1 MVLPLQPQ
9 HLIRPVFRKLQVL
22 VRNDN
27 DIVSAYSYFHNTWI
41 TGFPIELWCQ
51 NMSQFRTNNFAES
64 FHASLSRRDVPCHP
78 AFYTFLKR
86 IIRIIQESKTEL
98 EVEKQNPK
106 TRRSKECVGMKVA
119 TLIDNYVHGPPLALE
134 DFLQEL
140 FRVLHAKSAFE
151 EVFEDDKSQ
160 DDTESSEVPMELA
173 DDE

>member
-1 MVLPLQPQ
+1 
-9 HLIRPVFRKLQVL
+9 
-22 VRNDN
+22 
-27 DIVSAYSYFHNTWI
+27 
-41 TGFPIELWCQ
+41 
-51 NMSQFRTNNFAES
+51 MSRFRTNNFAES

-78 AFYTFLKR
+78 TFYTFLKR
-86 IIRIIQESKTEL
+86 IIRIIQESKAEL
-98 EVEKQNPK
+98 EVERQNPK
-106 TRRSKECVGMKVA
+106 TRRRTKECVGMKVA
-119 TLIDNYVHGPPLALE
+119 TLIDNYVHGPPLALTLE